1 MQFRNEISTITIS
14 EDETMV
20 SFDVVSLF
28 TAIPVDKACTY
39 IRTKLINDNTLSD
52 RTQLDIDDIL
62 RLLEFVL
69 SNSYFIY
76 NDVTYKQIHGCAMG
90 SPVSAIVA
98 NLCMEVIEE
107 QAIQSAITPPKT
119 WKRFVDDSFAIINK
133 NAVTSFHNTLNSIDP
148 HIKFTIEHEK
158 DGQIAFLDTLVSR
171 HNNSISFNVFRKP
184 THTDRYLDFSS
195 HHDLKHK
202 ISTATTLINR
212 SLNLPTTEDSK
223 YKELKHISKTLA
235 SNGYPKPL
243 ISKVIKS
250 QTDKATPSPE
260 ELVRTFFEQ
269 VEPSETYNG
278 HATLPYIKGVTEPL
292 SRTLRKHNI
301 KVYNK
306 PLRTLQREFPSVK
319 HRPPTEEQTNV
330 IYKIPCKDCPWNYIG
345 ETGRS
350 LKTRKSEHV
359 RNVKQNKDGS
369 NIAKHA
375 WDCDHVIDF
384 DNSKVIDKGR
394 FRNRLTL
401 ESWHTAKDKN
411 ADNNSKPLPR
421 QYTAL
426 IRKL

>member
-1 MQFRNEISTITIS
+1 ME
-14 EDETMV
+14 
-20 SFDVVSLF
+20 
-28 TAIPVDKACTY
+28 P
-39 IRTKLINDNTLSD
+39 LIA
-52 RTQLDIDDIL
+52 
-62 RLLEFVL
+62 
-69 SNSYFIY
+69 
-76 NDVTYKQIHGCAMG
+76 GG
-90 SPVSAIVA
+90 
-98 NLCMEVIEE
+98 
-107 QAIQSAITPPKT
+107 
-119 WKRFVDDSFAIINK
+119 
-133 NAVTSFHNTLNSIDP
+133 
-148 HIKFTIEHEK
+148 
-158 DGQIAFLDTLVSR
+158 IAS
-171 HNNSISFNVFRKP
+171 
-184 THTDRYLDFSS
+184 
-195 HHDLKHK
+195 
-202 ISTATTLINR
+202 
-212 SLNLPTTEDSK
+212 
-223 YKELKHISKTLA
+223 LA
-235 SNGYPKPL
+235 SL
-243 ISKVIKS
+243 
-250 QTDKATPSPE
+250 
-260 ELVRTFFEQ
+260 ELQ
-269 VEPSETYNG
+269 PSETYNG

-384 DNSKVIDKGR
+384 DNSKVIDKGK